1 MPNLDKVVH
10 NDDLNAVT
18 EMPPTMSDAYIDS
31 VEADKAVEDIIKP
44 AEEII
49 KEKPFLGAEKQPTP
63 KEPEE
68 AKITLDEALFDYFE
82 VGDDDWEDA
91 AWHDTADQE
100 EEEDIPEDILRD
112 YIDSIEVEE
121 EAIEECNQTELTE
134 DAHNKPDCYDNLLGY
149 YHEVI
154 YNSIPIIQETEEA
167 VPGYDGDWCR
177 EDMDPQVDKAI
188 DQLAKALANAA
199 VYYYQGPAEVDWSDE
214 TDVEFDENLNKK
226 NQKYN
231 LNESDLAA
239 KDLGSYKDQ
248 LKIIRQI
255 DKAIPYSLR
264 YKEANFIED
273 DGYTYLY
280 WVAQEPFTK
289 SELEHF
295 QDSVNDILDRYYDF
309 DMVSQIKLTVRDI
322 SKGYKTDKLNNRLI
336 SIDRYGYIENDDWYW
351 KKYSDYL
358 DENLNEEDKSKL
370 AWDELGTEEA
380 EEVDLW
386 TLVYNT
392 LSKERDLGASNS
404 IKKYITPQLSLKQ
417 RYDPINA
424 DSEGN
429 IIVYGETE
437 EEFNPAKEVADFHNL
452 KYKIKESPKNWVM
465 RHPEQ
470 KYSFTIIIPEDQL
483 NRKLELRNPDV
494 KRGRPKK
501 IKKDE

>member
-68 AKITLDEALFDYFE
+68 AKITLDESLFEESDSLRDRIYDFLDELGGYADYNQKVEDVSEEFGMSPDE
-82 VGDDDWEDA
+82 AEGYVWDWSIRIDPE
-91 AWHDTADQE
+91 WHDTVDQE
-100 EEEDIPEDILRD
+100 EEEDIPLDSLKD
-112 YIDSIEVEE
+112 YVDSIEVEE
-121 EAIEECNQTELTE
+121 ETIDEGCQTELTE
-134 DAHNKPDCYDNLLGY
+134 DAHNKPDCYNDLLGY
-149 YHEVI
+149 YHEAI
-154 YNSIPIIQETEEA
+154 YNNIPIIQETEEA
-167 VPGYDGDWCR
+167 VSGYNGDWCR
-177 EDMDPQVDKAI
+177 ADMDPQVDNAI
-188 DQLAKALANAA
+188 DQLARALADAA

-214 TDVEFDENLNKK
+214 TDVEFDENLN
-226 NQKYN
+226 
-231 LNESDLAA
+231 
-239 KDLGSYKDQ
+239 
-248 LKIIRQI
+248 
-255 DKAIPYSLR
+255 
-264 YKEANFIED
+264 
-273 DGYTYLY
+273 
-280 WVAQEPFTK
+280 
-289 SELEHF
+289 
-295 QDSVNDILDRYYDF
+295 
-309 DMVSQIKLTVRDI
+309 
-322 SKGYKTDKLNNRLI
+322 
-336 SIDRYGYIENDDWYW
+336 
-351 KKYSDYL
+351 
-358 DENLNEEDKSKL
+358 EEDKSKL
-370 AWDELGTEEA
+370 SWDELGTEEA
-380 EEVDLW
+380 EDVDLW
-386 TLVYNT
+386 TLVYNS

-404 IKKYITPQLSLKQ
+404 IKKYVTPQLSLKQ

-437 EEFNPAKEVADFHNL
+437 EEFNPAKEVADFHGL

-465 RHPEQ
+465 KHPEQ

-501 IKKDE
+501 N